1 MTEVAPLSLP
11 LQVVVLMT
19 LLSVL
24 PGALLMMTAFTRIVI
39 VLAILRQALGL
50 TQMPPNPVLIGM
62 ALLLTAFV
70 MQPTVDL
77 VTTQALD
84 PYMKGALALE
94 PALAITRDAL
104 KDFMMAHVR
113 TEDVRAFAEMA
124 KVPQPRDLADLPL
137 TVLMPAFVAGELR
150 AAFQIGFLI
159 FLPFLV
165 IDLLVASVL
174 MAMGMVMMSP
184 NVVSTPLKL
193 LLFVAIDGWT
203 LVMGSLAG
211 SFQP

>member
-24 PGALLMMTAFTRIVI
+24 PGILLMMTAFTRIVI
-39 VLAILRQALGL
+39 VLAILRQAIGL
-50 TQMPPNPVLIGM
+50 AQMPPNPVLIGM

-77 VTTQALD
+77 VTAQALD
-84 PYMKGALALE
+84 PYLKGTLALE
-94 PALAITRDAL
+94 PALVITRDAL
-104 KDFMMAHVR
+104 KAFMLVHAKP
-113 TEDVRAFAEMA
+113 EDIRAFADMA
-124 KVPQPRDLADLPL
+124 AAPVPPNLRDLPL

-150 AAFQIGFLI
+150 VAFQIGFLI

-165 IDLLVASVL
+165 IDLLVASIL

-203 LVMGSLAG
+203 LIMGSLAE